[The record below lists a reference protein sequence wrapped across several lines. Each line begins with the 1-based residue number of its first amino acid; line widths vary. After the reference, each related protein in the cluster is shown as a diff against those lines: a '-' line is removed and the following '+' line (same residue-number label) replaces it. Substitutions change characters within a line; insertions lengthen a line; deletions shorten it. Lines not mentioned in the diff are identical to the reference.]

1 MSTHFHLRILPCLL
15 AISALSVLFSQ
26 PLRASDQVL
35 IIRGSDGTDAYR
47 EIFDDEVT
55 EWQNAATRGLAK
67 FDLLRTT
74 AELKTRLNGEALKKS
89 AGTLWLVLIGHGT
102 FDGRETRFNLEGP
115 DFTSAELAE
124 WVKPIATE
132 VVIIN
137 GASASGAFVKPL
149 SGPKR
154 IIVAATKSGDE
165 VFYPRFGEHFAK
177 AINGNLEAD
186 LDQDHQVS
194 ILEAFIYANKQAVRF
209 YETEGRISTEHA
221 IVEDNGDGIGT
232 RSENF
237 EGAHPKDSK
246 FDGERAHQLA
256 LALNEEELKLSPEV
270 RAKRDNLELQVRDLT
285 RKRSTMK
292 EEDFLQQVEA
302 LFRQIAQ
309 LTATKTG
316 GTSAP

>member
-1 MSTHFHLRILPCLL
+1 MSTLSHLRILPCLL

-47 EIFDDEVT
+47 EVFDDEVS
-55 EWQNAATRGLAK
+55 EWQNAATRGLSK
-67 FDLLRTT
+67 FDLLRTKEQIK
-74 AELKTRLNGEALKKS
+74 ARLNGEALKKA

-102 FDGRETRFNLEGP
+102 FDGREARFNLEGP
-115 DFTSAELAE
+115 DFTSTELAE

-154 IIVAATKSGDE
+154 VIVTATKSGDE

-194 ILEAFIYANKQAVRF
+194 ILEAFIYASKQATRF

-221 IVEDNGDGIGT
+221 LIEDNGDGIGT
-232 RSENF
+232 RTESF
-237 EGAHPKDSK
+237 EGTRPKDPK
-246 FDGERAHQLA
+246 FDGQRAHQIA
-256 LALNEEELKLSPEV
+256 LALNEEELKLSPEI
-270 RAKRDNLELQVRDLT
+270 RAQRDALEIKVRDLT
-285 RKRSTMK
+285 NKRSTMK
-292 EEDFLQQVEA
+292 EEDFLQQIEA
-302 LFRQIAQ
+302 LFRQIAK
-309 LTATKTG
+309 L
-316 GTSAP
+316 SAH